1 VLLRGEEVRL
11 SPTEWA
17 LIEVL
22 VRNRGKLVSRHQLE
36 QDPAHPRHIITQP
49 GMGYIFE
56 AT

>member
-1 VLLRGEEVRL
+1 MRGEEVRL

-22 VRNRGKLVSRHQLE
+22 VRNRGKLVSRHKLE
-36 QDPAHPRHIITQP
+36 QDPAHPRHIITRP